1 MVASDVMTSE
11 PHDSPLGGARGRTR
25 TAILEAAVALWAR
38 DFSASVSDVAD
49 RAEVSRSTLHRY
61 FPDRQS
67 LIDAALATALN
78 CMEEDVGAGVDER
91 APAVRQLEHMIRAL
105 IDHSDRVI
113 FLFSDPGRFAD
124 NPQWED
130 QDDDGSLDPLV
141 MAAQT
146 AGDLDP
152 QIPVS
157 WIVATMYSLVYI
169 AAEAIDNQTMSRHEA
184 QDAAVRTFFRGVG
197 PG

>member
-1 MVASDVMTSE
+1 MVALNVMTAE
-11 PHDSPLGGARGRTR
+11 PHDAALGGARGRTR

-38 DFSASVSDVAD
+38 DFSASVSDIAD

-67 LIDAALATALN
+67 LIDGTLATALS
-78 CMEEDVGAGVDER
+78 CLEEDIGQGVDES

-105 IDHSDRVI
+105 IDNGDRVI

-124 NPQWED
+124 NPQWDD

-141 MAAQT
+141 IDAQA

-152 QIPVS
+152 QIAVS

-169 AAEAIDNQTMSRHEA
+169 AAEAIDNQTMSRHDA

-197 PG
+197 PA